1 MAIEAVEDRSNSQT
15 IATKISK
22 YMEVIADLT
31 DQIKTKDTEI
41 RTLKGGGQYTVNTGG
56 VMEITHQ
63 HLMKKDLM
71 EEVMLQLVL
80 WQAQYL
86 RKMVK
91 NQAHF

>member
-41 RTLKGGGQYTVNTGG
+41 RTLQVGGQYTANTRGG
-56 VMEITHQ
+56 DH
-63 HLMKKDLM
+63 KCS
-71 EEVMLQLVL
+71 VL
-80 WQAQYL
+80 G
-86 RKMVK
+86 
-91 NQAHF
+91 